1 MLHRWTA
8 VSRWHQLRT
17 QAGPG
22 AQMSVSGPWTP
33 SLHCLSA
40 RRRGCYGRAVSHIPY
55 LAASCCVA
63 SIVIIT
69 AAGCAFLF
77 IAIVFQVLAS
87 AAENLQQGERSIL
100 YPRCALP
107 CYRQAHTCAR
117 ARQSCTDGICSAARR
132 VTAYV
137 APDLVDCGW
146 SCCPSTYYLAT
157 NLLGVD
163 RSRSKQKIKEITPS
177 LLSDRLQS
185 ALFCMQFT
193 AIHLHHL
200 AIFVARFCT
209 PPSSYY

>member
-1 MLHRWTA
+1 MLRCQCLDRGLPVYTA
-8 VSRWHQLRT
+8 SRRDGAAVTAERSLPSHTWPPHAVLR
-17 QAGPG
+17 A
-22 AQMSVSGPWTP
+22 
-33 SLHCLSA
+33 LSSSPQQGV
-40 RRRGCYGRAVSHIPY
+40 RFCSSRLS
-55 LAASCCVA
+55 SK
-63 SIVIIT
+63 SW
-69 AAGCAFLF
+69 
-77 IAIVFQVLAS
+77 QVLLGIFSRAS
-87 AAENLQQGERSIL
+87 AAYCIH
-100 YPRCALP
+100 AVP
-107 CYRQAHTCAR
+107 CHVTGRLTR
-117 ARQSCTDGICSAARR
+117 APEHAQSCTDGICSAARR

-163 RSRSKQKIKEITPS
+163 RSRSKQNIKEITPS

-193 AIHLHHL
+193 AIHLHYL